1 MIKIRFNHK
10 EIEIEE
16 KSSCIDLAKK
26 LNLLLP
32 EQALAAKINGKL
44 VDLSTIINKGDDVTF
59 INFDDKEGK
68 DIFWHTS
75 AHILAQA
82 VKRLWPEALPTI
94 GPAIENGFYYDFA
107 NLSISENDFPSIE
120 KEIKSII
127 KDNFKPE
134 RYEYK
139 TKIEALK
146 AFENNPY
153 KIEIINEISDF
164 PISAYKQGEF
174 SDLCKGPHLPTLGK
188 IKSFKIMKTSGAYWK
203 GDKENVMLTRI
214 YGISFPSKEQL
225 AEYLDFLE
233 ESKKRDH
240 KLIGQQLNLFSFVEE
255 AAGMVFLHPNGIY
268 IWDKLLGFMKGLL
281 DEGMYQEIKTPVL
294 MSKEL
299 WERSGHWF
307 YYRDNMYLSKIENRE
322 FAIKPMN
329 CPGCMLYY
337 KNKTHSYRELPLR
350 IAEIGHVHRHEA
362 SGALNGLFR
371 VRSFFQDD
379 AHVFMK
385 EDQVSD
391 VILEL
396 LALADKIYSTFGLSY
411 KLELS
416 TRPEKSKT
424 IGTDE
429 EWDLCTN
436 ALKEALNKWGKPYKI
451 NEGDG
456 AFYGPKIDIHIQ
468 DALKR
473 NWQCGTI
480 QLDMAQPRNFELSYV
495 SQNGEHKM
503 PIMLHRA
510 LYGSVERFMGILIEH
525 FGGKFP
531 LWISPYPVRII
542 PVADRHVEY
551 AKKIAARLHEA
562 NIKCDI
568 DDSNESVSKKIR
580 NSQLLKI
587 NYMLTVGDSEEK
599 NNTVSLRTRE
609 NLVVGEI
616 AIDTFIK
623 SAINEIQ
630 SKEIVSPYH
639 KSE

>member
-1 MIKIRFNHK
+1 MIKVRVNHK
-10 EIEIEE
+10 EIEMEE
-16 KSSCIDLAKK
+16 KSTCIDLAKK
-26 LNLLLP
+26 LNLSLP

-44 VDLSTIINKGDDVTF
+44 VDLSTLLKKGDEVLF
-59 INFDDKEGK
+59 INFEDKEGK
-68 DIFWHTS
+68 EIFWHTS
-75 AHILAQA
+75 SHLLAQA

-107 NLSISENDFPSIE
+107 NLAISENDFPLIE
-120 KEIKSII
+120 KEIKVIL
-127 KDNFKPE
+127 KENFKPE
-134 RYEYK
+134 RYEYT
-139 TKIEALK
+139 TKLEALK
-146 AFENNPY
+146 AFENNSF
-153 KIEIINEISDF
+153 KIELINEIAEF
-164 PISAYKQGEF
+164 PLSAYKQGEF
-174 SDLCKGPHLPTLGK
+174 FDLCRGPHLPTLGK

-225 AEYLDFLE
+225 TEYLDFLE

-240 KLIGQQLNLFSFVEE
+240 KLIGQQQSLFSFVEE

-268 IWDKLLGFMKGLL
+268 IWNKLLSFMKQLL
-281 DEGMYQEIKTPVL
+281 DDGGYQEIKTPVL

-379 AHVFMK
+379 AHIFMK
-385 EDQVSD
+385 EEQVSD

-396 LALADKIYSTFGLSY
+396 LTLADKIYSTFGLSY

-436 ALKEALNKWGKPYKI
+436 ALKDALNKWGKPYKI

-480 QLDMAQPRNFELSYV
+480 QLDMAQPRNFELTYV
-495 SQNGEHKM
+495 AQNGEHKM
-503 PIMLHRA
+503 PVMLHRA
-510 LYGSVERFMGILIEH
+510 LYGSVERFFGILIEH
-525 FGGKFP
+525 FAGKFP
-531 LWISPYPVRII
+531 LWLSPYPVRLI

-551 AKKIAARLHEA
+551 AKKIAMKLKDS

-587 NYMLTVGDSEEK
+587 NYMLTVGDSEER

-609 NLVVGEI
+609 NLVVGEV
-616 AIDTFIK
+616 ALNDFIE
-623 SAINEIQ
+623 SALEEINN
-630 SKEIVSPYH
+630 KEIVSPYQ
-639 KSE
+639 KTV